1 MINKFTTIFLAMV
14 LGFFSVK
21 ADEGMWLPLL
31 LQDNEAD
38 MQALGLQ
45 LSAADLYDINNSSL
59 KDAVVSLGG
68 FCTAEMISDQGLM
81 LTNHHC
87 AYDVIQTHSSVNDD
101 YLSDGFWA
109 MDKSEEIPNEGL
121 TASFLVRM
129 EDVSE
134 RVNAALDTVADD
146 QRSMVTRKLFA
157 EIVAEATENTHYNAR
172 VKGFFGGNDFYLM
185 VYETFTDVRLVGA
198 PPSSIG
204 KYGGDTDN
212 WMWPR
217 HTGDFALLRVY
228 AGADGLPAEFSEDNV
243 PMKPRHH
250 FPISLEGVENGD
262 FSMIMGFPGSTDRYL
277 SSYGVKQAIDQK
289 NPTIVTIRDRKLSI
303 MKKHMDAK
311 EKVRIQ
317 YAAKYAQTAN
327 YWKYFIGQTKGLKS
341 MKVYEK
347 KKAIED
353 QFTTWVN
360 SDEQRTEKYGQ
371 ALTMLADGFYDNEKI
386 NVNRMYL
393 NEAIFQGPE
402 VFYFIYQVQDAIAN
416 LPEGPKERRLAI
428 NDLKDMAR
436 DHFKNYNKDL
446 DKDLFSG
453 LLSLYEENVAKSQ
466 QADAFEKVR
475 THWYT
480 KGDWNKFAEYV
491 YKTSPFVDRAKFFE
505 FLQAPTMAKIEKDY
519 AARMFNSIFDDY
531 RANISPKRGAIR
543 ANLSTG
549 ERLFSAGLREM
560 MPNKKFYP
568 NANSTMR
575 LTYGSVGDYAPGD
588 AVHYDFVTTI
598 DGLMAKE
605 DPSNDEFIV
614 PEKLQELYAAKDY
627 GRYADENGDLVV
639 NFISGNDITGGNSG
653 SPVLNAYGE
662 LIGTAFDGNWE
673 AMSGDIAFEN
683 DIQRTISVDVRYTM
697 FIIDKFAGASHL
709 IDEMTI
715 APNRPKALTEEE
727 QAAQDLLNAASD
739 PMTIYKKL
747 STINY
752 LGQDIPVIE
761 SHSFG
766 SAFDTA
772 VEQFGS
778 ASDTKFY
785 WKGTVYTTE
794 KR

>member
-45 LSAADLYDINNSSL
+45 LTAADIYDINNSSL

-87 AYDVIQTHSSVNDD
+87 AYNVIQDHSSVNND

-134 RVNAALDTVADD
+134 RVNAALDTIADE
-146 QRSMVTRKLFA
+146 QRSGVMRKLFA

-228 AGADGLPAEFSEDNV
+228 AGPDGKPAEFSEDNV

-250 FPISLEGVENGD
+250 VPISLDGVENGD
-262 FSMIMGFPGSTDRYL
+262 FTMIMGFPGSTDRYL

-289 NPTIVTIRDRKLSI
+289 NPTIVKIRDTKLSI

-327 YWKYFIGQTKGLKS
+327 YWKYFIGQTKGLKT

-347 KKAIED
+347 KKALED
-353 QFTTWVN
+353 QFTAWVN
-360 SDEQRTEKYGQ
+360 SDPNRIEKYGE
-371 ALTMLADGFYDNEKI
+371 ALDLLADGFYDNEKI
-386 NVNRMYL
+386 NVNRMFL

-402 VFYFIYQVQDAIAN
+402 VFYFIYKVQDAIAN
-416 LPEGPKERRLAI
+416 LPEDPKERRLAI
-428 NDLKDMAR
+428 NELKDMAR

-446 DKDLFSG
+446 DKDLFAG
-453 LLSLYEENVAKSQ
+453 LLSLYEENVARSQ

-491 YKTSPFVDRAKFFE
+491 YKNSPFVDRAKFWD
-505 FLQAPTMAKIEKDY
+505 FLENPSMAKIEKDY

-531 RANISPKRGAIR
+531 IANISPKRRAIR
-543 ANLSTG
+543 ANLAKG

-560 MPNKKFYP
+560 MPDKKFYP

-614 PEKLQELYAAKDY
+614 PEKLQELYATKDY
-627 GRYADENGDLVV
+627 GRYADENGALVV

-715 APNRPKALTEEE
+715 APNRPKPLTEEE
-727 QAAQDLLNAASD
+727 QAAQDLIDAESD

-747 STINY
+747 NTINY
-752 LGQDIPVIE
+752 LGQEIPVID

-778 ASDTKFY
+778 ASNTKFY